1 MLHLIRIIMFVVYEQ
16 LPQSLLST
24 HFQKLFCLI
33 CISSSSILFPR
44 EVFFLCCFVF
54 FPVAQKFPTLS
65 PYPLSSYSGRLLKAF
80 FFSHCCFVFWDM
92 QICLSCPALFQT
104 ALQAEAV
111 RLKLCKPTPPNT
123 RATRC
128 PTRNHT
134 IQPIANKDTFTLLLW
149 TPTTYHDLHVNPKS
163 VTKWLC
169 IHLVNCICDYI
180 TCFDPRL
187 HLSTCLEPDAEHQI
201 APTGKATNLLKSCN
215 ELLNLC
221 VSNQEPETSS
231 PAQLWAFLFTCVLF
245 STKTLAIY
253 RSVPHWVI
261 YWGTNDYFQYW
272 LTSVV

>member
-80 FFSHCCFVFWDM
+80 FFPHCRFVFWDM
-92 QICLSCPALFQT
+92 QICLSPAPLYFKQHFKQK
-104 ALQAEAV
+104 LWD
-111 RLKLCKPTPPNT
+111 LCKPTPPNT

-128 PTRNHT
+128 PTRNYT
-134 IQPIANKDTFTLLLW
+134 IQPIANKDTFTLYCEHQQHTMTCMW
-149 TPTTYHDLHVNPKS
+149 TPNLWQNG
-163 VTKWLC
+163 LC
-169 IHLVNCICDYI
+169 IHLVNYICDYI
-180 TCFDPRL
+180 TCFDFRL
-187 HLSTCLEPDAEHQI
+187 HLSTCPEPDVEHQI
-201 APTGKATNLLKSCN
+201 ASTGKATNLLKSCN

-221 VSNQEPETSS
+221 VSNSRARNKQSCPTMS
-231 PAQLWAFLFTCVLF
+231 LF
-245 STKTLAIY
+245 IY
-253 RSVPHWVI
+253 MCFI
-261 YWGTNDYFQYW
+261 FNQNYCN
-272 LTSVV
+272 L

>member
-80 FFSHCCFVFWDM
+80 FFSPLLLCLLRYANLS
-92 QICLSCPALFQT
+92 LSCPALFQT

-128 PTRNHT
+128 PTRNYT
-134 IQPIANKDTFTLLLW
+134 IQPIANKDTFTLYCEHQQHTMTCMW
-149 TPTTYHDLHVNPKS
+149 TPNLWQNG
-163 VTKWLC
+163 LC
-169 IHLVNCICDYI
+169 IHLVNYICDYI
-180 TCFDPRL
+180 TCFDFRL
-187 HLSTCLEPDAEHQI
+187 HLSTCPEPDVEHQI
-201 APTGKATNLLKSCN
+201 ASTGKATNLLKSCN

-221 VSNQEPETSS
+221 VSRARNKQSCPTMSLFIYMCFIFNQNYCN
-231 PAQLWAFLFTCVLF
+231 L
-245 STKTLAIY
+245 
-253 RSVPHWVI
+253 
-261 YWGTNDYFQYW
+261 
-272 LTSVV
+272 

>member
-65 PYPLSSYSGRLLKAF
+65 PYPLSSFSGRLLKAF
-80 FFSHCCFVFWDM
+80 FFSPLLL
-92 QICLSCPALFQT
+92 CLLRYANLSLSWPALFQT
-104 ALQAEAV
+104 ALQAEAL

-128 PTRNHT
+128 PTRNYT

-149 TPTTYHDLHVNPKS
+149 TPTTYHDLHVNTKS

-169 IHLVNCICDYI
+169 IHLVNYICDYI

-187 HLSTCLEPDAEHQI
+187 HLSTCPEPDVKHQI
-201 APTGKATNLLKSCN
+201 ASTGKATNLLKSCN
-215 ELLNLC
+215 ELLNLG
-221 VSNQEPETSS
+221 VSRARNKQSCPTMSLFIYMCFIFNQNYCN
-231 PAQLWAFLFTCVLF
+231 L
-245 STKTLAIY
+245 
-253 RSVPHWVI
+253 
-261 YWGTNDYFQYW
+261 
-272 LTSVV
+272 